1 MSRTLPSASSSFNA
15 ISVEGNLLAP
25 AILNE
30 IANSAAPNQTE
41 SDYHVPRG
49 VTVRDE
55 LARYFRIG
63 QATFRHLHAS
73 LAPSLDA
80 TTRFAS
86 DLLVN
91 VLGFSTDPSAGVL
104 TLAGHQFPV
113 AFQALGGR
121 VPIVVVPPVE
131 GLEAPSAYLRPDGR
145 RRSAAI
151 ALQDWLNANESVLW
165 GLCTNGNAIRLLR
178 DNQSLTRP

>member
-1 MSRTLPSASSSFNA
+1 MSRTLPSASFSFSA

-25 AILNE
+25 AILKE
-30 IANSAAPNQTE
+30 IANSSASNQTE

-49 VTVRDE
+49 VTLRDE

-63 QATFRHLHAS
+63 QATFRFLHAS
-73 LAPSLDA
+73 SAPSLDA

-91 VLGFSTDPSAGVL
+91 VLGFSTVTSAGVL
-104 TLAGHQFPV
+104 TQDGHQFPV
-113 AFQALGGR
+113 ALQTLGGR

-131 GLEAPSAYLRPDGR
+131 G
-145 RRSAAI
+145 
-151 ALQDWLNANESVLW
+151 
-165 GLCTNGNAIRLLR
+165 
-178 DNQSLTRP
+178 